1 MKHLAGWRSV
11 SGGSGAQCVM
21 TIGIIEMLL
30 LSVDNLDSIQ
40 KVKHSSVNNNDRHK
54 GLQ

>member
-1 MKHLAGWRSV
+1 MGHLVEWRSV
-11 SGGSGAQCVM
+11 LGESGAQCVM

-40 KVKHSSVNNNDRHK
+40 KVNH
-54 GLQ
+54 